1 MRDFVEKGRAR
12 PRIEFLS
19 SCEPG
24 GEEGTRGLWI
34 TRSASSFP
42 VCPAGFRERPETSVH
57 FGSRRLN
64 SLRARKGPRAAQP
77 WFRF

>member
-42 VCPAGFRERPETSVH
+42 VCQAGFRERPETSVH
-57 FGSRRLN
+57 FGSRRLKF
-64 SLRARKGPRAAQP
+64 SARTERT
-77 WFRF
+77 